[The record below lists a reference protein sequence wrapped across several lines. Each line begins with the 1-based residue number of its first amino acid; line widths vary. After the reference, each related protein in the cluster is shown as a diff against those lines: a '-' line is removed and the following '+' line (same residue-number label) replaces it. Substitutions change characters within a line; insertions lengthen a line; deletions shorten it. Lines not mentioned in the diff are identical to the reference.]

1 MADGKDS
8 MMSAVAR
15 YSGMAFTVP
24 AAVVAGYFIGGWL
37 DGQFGTHAL
46 YIVGVVLGA
55 AGGLVQVVR
64 QLTRDD
70 SRNGGK

>member
-1 MADGKDS
+1 MPERKDS
-8 MMSAVAR
+8 MMGALAR

-24 AAVVAGYFIGGWL
+24 AAVVVGYFIGAWL
-37 DGQFGTHAL
+37 DSRFGTHSL

-64 QLTRDD
+64 QLTQD
-70 SRNGGK
+70 SGHG

>member
-1 MADGKDS
+1 MPARKDS

-15 YSGMAFTVP
+15 YSGMAFMVP

-37 DGQFGTHAL
+37 DSRFGTHSL
-46 YIVGVVLGA
+46 YVVGVVLGA

-64 QLTRDD
+64 QLTHGSGD
-70 SRNGGK
+70 GGN

>member
-1 MADGKDS
+1 MPDRRDS
-8 MMSAVAR
+8 MMGALAR

-24 AAVVAGYFIGGWL
+24 AAVVVGYFIGGWL
-37 DGQFGTHAL
+37 DSRFGTHSL

-64 QLTRDD
+64 QLTQD
-70 SRNGGK
+70 SGRG